1 MFTIDKD
8 NTITKVK
15 AEVKATITEFLI
27 ECLKEKYGADNVHMV
42 RTGNTSKTNEIAAI
56 VDEAT
61 GEDGEVNSVVITLS
75 PTVKEFANHTSDKGK
90 VFEPFDFAAASD
102 EYDNYLTEK
111 AEKAEAA
118 KAKAKA
124 EKAAKDKAK
133 REQG

>member
-8 NTITKVK
+8 NTIAKVK
-15 AEVKATITEFLI
+15 AEVKTTITEFLI
-27 ECLKEKYGADNVHMV
+27 ESLKEKYGTDNVHMV

-56 VDEAT
+56 IDEVT
-61 GEDGEVNSVVITLS
+61 CEDGEVNSVVITLN
-75 PTVKEFANHTSDKGK
+75 PVVKEFANHTSDKGK
-90 VFEPFDFAAASD
+90 VYEPFDFAAASN

-118 KAKAKA
+118 AKAKA

>member
-1 MFTIDKD
+1 M
-8 NTITKVK
+8 
-15 AEVKATITEFLI
+15 L
-27 ECLKEKYGADNVHMV
+27 
-42 RTGNTSKTNEIAAI
+42 TG
-56 VDEAT
+56 
-61 GEDGEVNSVVITLS
+61 
-75 PTVKEFANHTSDKGK
+75 SDKGK

-118 KAKAKA
+118 AKAKA